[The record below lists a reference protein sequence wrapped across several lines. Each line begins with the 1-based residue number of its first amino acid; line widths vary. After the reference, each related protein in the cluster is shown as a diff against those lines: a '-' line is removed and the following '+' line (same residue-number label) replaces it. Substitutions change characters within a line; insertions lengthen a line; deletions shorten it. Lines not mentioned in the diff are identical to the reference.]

1 MQYRVY
7 LYCSENFDGRLCL
20 KIDSRSAIASAT
32 ATLLRDGQ
40 AVAEEQTV
48 RTFVLFKDVQIGVY
62 QAIVRLTLVDGTA
75 ITVESGQIHIN
86 KPPSAQAS
94 SFSVTKQMKGGQ
106 RLYGNVSCY
115 TLELKLQKGGLER
128 LRSELAATLPRSHHL
143 LASAPLQKINLQPYW
158 DRDLEE
164 EYERYKIASLIPDDE
179 LIPIAQEL
187 ELLDYVIY
195 CAVAP
200 ASQGIKLPQQQ
211 PTEITGPVMATG
223 NDQNE
228 DSGDFVRRQTYLRA
242 DTGMNVL
249 GVWERGQ
256 RGDAA
261 TVRIMEIGLFPNHE
275 DLVGNIT
282 VVSSGTQADTST
294 GLLHHGTATTG
305 CIAASNNQFG
315 VTGIASGCDCY
326 FYAHG
331 SFDQMVSEAVPG
343 DLVLINLEFIAPN
356 GNRIPVIDERS
367 WWDRIQILSN
377 RGIVVILAAGNGS
390 LDLSVEGIINDY
402 GDSGGTLVGACE
414 MLAGRR
420 LSFSNYGHQT
430 SLYNSWGHSVATTG
444 YGDLQFISNDR
455 SYTGHYNGTSSAA
468 ALCCGAI
475 ALIQAHAISTGGT
488 FLGPQA
494 MRILS
499 RVTGYAEG
507 VQDGIGRRPNTLVAV
522 NSLTVGP

>member
-1 MQYRVY
+1 MQHQVY
-7 LYCSENFDGRLCL
+7 LYCSENFDGRVYL
-20 KIDSRSAIASAT
+20 KIDSRAAMTSAT
-32 ATLLRDGQ
+32 ATLIKDGLV
-40 AVAEEQTV
+40 VAEQQTV
-48 RTFVLFKDVQIGVY
+48 YKFVLFKDVQAGVY
-62 QAIVRLTLVDGTA
+62 HAIVQLTLADGSIA
-75 ITVESGQIHIN
+75 AVESGQIRIS
-86 KPPSAQAS
+86 KPPLVAQT
-94 SFSVTKQMKGGQ
+94 SFSTPKHMKGGQ

-128 LRSELAATLPRSHHL
+128 LRSELAAALPRSYRL
-143 LASAPLQKINLQPYW
+143 LASAQLLQIHLQPYW
-158 DRDLEE
+158 DPDLEE
-164 EYERYKIASLIPDDE
+164 DYERYKIASLIPDDE

-187 ELLDYVIY
+187 ESLDYVIY

-200 ASQGIKLPQQQ
+200 ATQGIKLPQQQ
-211 PTEITGPVMATG
+211 PTEISEPAGVAG
-223 NDQNE
+223 RDQHE
-228 DSGDFVRRQTYLRA
+228 ESGDFVRRQTYLRA

-261 TVRIMEIGLFPNHE
+261 TVRVMEIGLFPDHE

-282 VVSSGTQADTST
+282 VVSSGTPADTST

-331 SFDQMVSEAVPG
+331 SFDQLVTDAVPG

-377 RGIVVILAAGNGS
+377 RGVVVLLAAGNGG

-414 MLAGRR
+414 MLSGRR
-420 LSFSNYGHQT
+420 LSFSNYGHRT

-444 YGDLQFISNDR
+444 YGDLQFINNDR
-455 SYTGHYNGTSSAA
+455 SYTAHYNGTSSAA

-475 ALIQAHAISTGGT
+475 ALIQAHAISSGGT
-488 FLGPQA
+488 FLGAQA

-499 RVTGYAEG
+499 RVSGYAEG
-507 VQDGIGRRPNTLVAV
+507 EQDGIGRRPNTLAAI
-522 NSLTVGP
+522 NRLTIVP